1 MLYKYKTYYNV
12 SGLPELVKET
22 EYNYAITPMSS
33 SDKIIDFMTAHMRA
47 DRETEEY
54 VYVLGLDTKLNPIGV
69 FEISHGTLNTSLIS
83 PREVFQKILMCNAYG
98 FVLVHNHPSGD
109 PAPSKNDD
117 TITQRLKNCSDML
130 GVVLIDSIIIGR
142 GVSYSYANS
151 HRL

>member
-22 EYNYAITPMSS
+22 EYNYEITPMSS
-33 SDKIIDFMTAHMRA
+33 SDKIIDFMNAHMCA

-83 PREVFQKILMCNAYG
+83 PR
-98 FVLVHNHPSGD
+98 
-109 PAPSKNDD
+109 
-117 TITQRLKNCSDML
+117 
-130 GVVLIDSIIIGR
+130 
-142 GVSYSYANS
+142 
-151 HRL
+151 